1 MSIIGDLALSRVVL
15 ESEGRRSRRET
26 SGFSTMRRSRASREI
41 IKVDVEDTSHVPF
54 GTKHKDVVKVAVE
67 MQGQTTQLVDL
78 DQKESLEVIVEKLC
92 EGWGVENP
100 HYYSLSLISHE
111 GARGVYITEKNRHQI
126 KNGSYL
132 RVSTAPSKAARD
144 IITKIKN
151 RNRPMAEK
159 KPVMQRLAQMSSD
172 ETFAV
177 EFITSDGVTLLMD
190 LVVSG
195 VTTGENLGLVLAA
208 FLALMDHGIVSWNSL
223 NPRFVQRV
231 ASFVN
236 KSTVAE
242 AIIVQR
248 ALAILESIVLLSDA
262 FGQVVSGQVSLQVL
276 TEHFKSPAAE
286 IQLNSVTL
294 INALLIKAT
303 PAKAKEIL
311 DIINSRHVQ
320 GLILQGI
327 IDGRRT
333 VGAEMAHQL
342 HVLQVL
348 LFCCLDDRIQT
359 ELDPGDPEQLNKVRK
374 LYALAFDRDLSAQ
387 GSALF
392 AENKGA
398 IRRSKVEYME
408 NYKKLGF
415 TNYTSPILDFEETP
429 PGLLAL
435 DCMLFFAENH
445 TESYNKLVFENSC
458 RDDQYVC
465 PFARCAIALTLLLC
479 KILQV
484 GEPPSETGQDYHP
497 MFFATPN
504 AFEEVFCVCIQSLN
518 KTWREMRAIHED
530 FDKVMDVCRE
540 QIGMALSHRP
550 RSPAIFGTKLQDYS
564 YHEIIRQIQD
574 SRVSKL
580 PLDGDVEPFCGLRN
594 TITPGVVQLI
604 KAHRLSHLV
613 KGGLFQKFNKRR
625 VKDKFWFCRLAP
637 NFKAFHYGDAG
648 EGTTPDIDQLSGK
661 LDLADIK
668 QLVTGKQCPHM
679 KESRSQKDS
688 VTPYA
693 FSILYYPD
701 NSLDFV
707 APTKEMY
714 DLWTDGI
721 SALLDQEMTSKTT
734 KKEMEML
741 LSMEMR
747 LALLDTE
754 GLQLPSEPP
763 PLPPEPDN
771 YDFAVKL

>member
-92 EGWGVENP
+92 EGGKHV
-100 HYYSLSLISHE
+100 YSYACILVPGL
-111 GARGVYITEKNRHQI
+111 
-126 KNGSYL
+126 
-132 RVSTAPSKAARD
+132 
-144 IITKIKN
+144 
-151 RNRPMAEK
+151 
-159 KPVMQRLAQMSSD
+159 
-172 ETFAV
+172 TF
-177 EFITSDGVTLLMD
+177 
-190 LVVSG
+190 
-195 VTTGENLGLVLAA
+195 
-208 FLALMDHGIVSWNSL
+208 
-223 NPRFVQRV
+223 
-231 ASFVN
+231 
-236 KSTVAE
+236 
-242 AIIVQR
+242 
-248 ALAILESIVLLSDA
+248 
-262 FGQVVSGQVSLQVL
+262 
-276 TEHFKSPAAE
+276 
-286 IQLNSVTL
+286 
-294 INALLIKAT
+294 
-303 PAKAKEIL
+303 
-311 DIINSRHVQ
+311 
-320 GLILQGI
+320 
-327 IDGRRT
+327 
-333 VGAEMAHQL
+333 
-342 HVLQVL
+342 QVL

-359 ELDPGDPEQLNKVRK
+359 ELDPGDPEQLDKVRK

-415 TNYTSPILDFEETP
+415 TNHTSPILDFEETP

-435 DCMLFFAENH
+435 DCMLYFAENH

>member
-1 MSIIGDLALSRVVL
+1 
-15 ESEGRRSRRET
+15 
-26 SGFSTMRRSRASREI
+26 
-41 IKVDVEDTSHVPF
+41 
-54 GTKHKDVVKVAVE
+54 
-67 MQGQTTQLVDL
+67 
-78 DQKESLEVIVEKLC
+78 
-92 EGWGVENP
+92 
-100 HYYSLSLISHE
+100 
-111 GARGVYITEKNRHQI
+111 
-126 KNGSYL
+126 
-132 RVSTAPSKAARD
+132 
-144 IITKIKN
+144 
-151 RNRPMAEK
+151 
-159 KPVMQRLAQMSSD
+159 
-172 ETFAV
+172 
-177 EFITSDGVTLLMD
+177 MD

-208 FLALMDHGIVSWNSL
+208 FLALMEHGIVSWNSL

-327 IDGRRT
+327 IDRRRT

-342 HVLQVL
+342 HVLQ
-348 LFCCLDDRIQT
+348 
-359 ELDPGDPEQLNKVRK
+359 
-374 LYALAFDRDLSAQ
+374 
-387 GSALF
+387 
-392 AENKGA
+392 
-398 IRRSKVEYME
+398 
-408 NYKKLGF
+408 
-415 TNYTSPILDFEETP
+415 P

-435 DCMLFFAENH
+435 DCMVYFAENH

-465 PFARCAIALTLLLC
+465 PFARCSIALTLLLC
-479 KILQV
+479 KMLQV

-540 QIGMALSHRP
+540 QIGMSLSHRP
-550 RSPAIFGTKLQDYS
+550 RSPAIFGAKLQDYS

-580 PLDGDVEPFCGLRN
+580 PLDGDVEPFCGLRE

-693 FSILYYPD
+693 FSLMYYPD
-701 NSLDFV
+701 HSLDFV

-763 PLPPEPDN
+763 PLPPEPEN